1 MNPLALVV
9 DVLTNTFRVLR
20 NLVATVLPGPE
31 FVVLTARGTLPERR
45 LARRGLLQRLIPQP
59 LGPIAEE
66 SLEEWRERLRILA
79 QDPRVRGI
87 VLKVDDLRAGLA
99 SIEGLRTAL
108 ERFRAAGKRIAA
120 YLVSS
125 ALHGY
130 YLASVADEVIVPAS
144 AELILNGPRVEMTFF
159 RIALDR
165 LGVLPEFHHVGEYK
179 SASHRVL
186 YPEMTAPQREMQDAL
201 VDSYYREIVAA
212 IARSRGLSEAQVKEA
227 IDQGI
232 LAGEA
237 AKANGLVTTVAYEDD
252 LPRLLGGAGGP
263 ARILPWTQ
271 ARKRVRLPLRWRVA
285 ERDEVAVV
293 QLIGAITPG
302 ESRDL
307 PVPIPLLGPHLA
319 GHETV
324 IRALRTAESNPA
336 VKAVVFH
343 VDSGG
348 GSPVAS
354 DVIWR
359 EVVRVQERKPV
370 VVYIGNVA
378 ASGGYYVVC
387 GAKHIVAAAMSVTGS
402 IGVVAGKFNARPL
415 FERLGLNREIIGR
428 GATAAMFS
436 AFTDFTEQEWG
447 VLRGWMQDVYTR
459 FKSRVAAGRGQDV
472 ERVESVARG
481 RVYTGRQALE
491 AGLIDEL
498 GDLETAVRKAKALAG
513 IPDGANVPVVTVRAP
528 KAAAMPELPAAVW
541 TEGLRQAVRLFQEPA
556 LLIAPVETGFAS

>member
-1 MNPLALVV
+1 MNPFAFVV
-9 DVLTNTFRVLR
+9 DLVGNAFRMLR
-20 NLVATVLPGPE
+20 NLFAALLPGPE

-45 LARRGLLQRLIPQP
+45 SRRGFLQRFMPRP
-59 LGPIAEE
+59 LVPITEE
-66 SLEEWRERLRILA
+66 SLEEWRERLRVLA

-87 VLKVDDLRAGLA
+87 VLKVDELRAGLA
-99 SIEGLRTAL
+99 SIESLRTAL

-144 AELILNGPRVEMTFF
+144 AELVLNGPRVEMTFF

-165 LGVLPEFHHVGEYK
+165 LGILPEFHHVGEYK

-186 YPEMTAPQREMQDAL
+186 YPEMTGPQREMQEAL
-201 VDSYYREIVAA
+201 VGGYYQEIVAA
-212 IARSRGLSEAQVKEA
+212 IARSRGLSEEQVKAA
-227 IDQGI
+227 IDRGI
-232 LAGEA
+232 LAGES
-237 AKANGLVTTVAYEDD
+237 AKAAGLATTVAYEDE
-252 LPRLLGGAGGP
+252 LPRVLGNGRP
-263 ARILPWTQ
+263 ARILPWTR
-271 ARKRVRLPLRWRVA
+271 ARFRLRFPYRWRIT

-302 ESRDL
+302 ESSTL
-307 PVPIPLLGPHLA
+307 PVSIPLLGPNLA

-324 IRALRTAESNPA
+324 IRALRSAEHNPA

-343 VDSGG
+343 IDSGG

-354 DVIWR
+354 DVIWH
-359 EVVRVQERKPV
+359 EVVRVQQRKPV

-378 ASGGYYVVC
+378 ASGGYYVMC
-387 GAKHIVAAAMSVTGS
+387 GAKHIVAAANSVTGS
-402 IGVVAGKFNARPL
+402 IGVVAGKFNARPF
-415 FERLGLNREIIGR
+415 FERLGLNREIISR

-447 VLRGWMQDVYTR
+447 VLRGWMEEVYAR
-459 FKSRVAAGRGQDV
+459 FKARVAAGRGLDL
-472 ERVESVARG
+472 ERVESLARG

-498 GDLETAVRKAKALAG
+498 GDLEVAVRRAKALAG
-513 IPDGANVPVVTVRAP
+513 IPDGANVPVVTVRPP
-528 KAAAMPELPAAVW
+528 KAVAIPELPSAMW
-541 TEGLRQAVRLFQEPA
+541 TEGLRQAIRLFQEPA
-556 LLIAPVETGFAS
+556 LLIAPLELGSV

>member
-9 DVLTNTFRVLR
+9 DVLINTFRILR
-20 NLVATVLPGPE
+20 NLVARVLPGPE

-45 LARRGLLQRLIPQP
+45 VARRGFLQRLIPNP

-130 YLASVADEVIVPAS
+130 YLASVADEVIVPPS

-186 YPEMTAPQREMQDAL
+186 YPEMTGPQREMQDAL
-201 VDSYYREIVAA
+201 VGSYYREIVGA
-212 IARSRGLSEAQVKEA
+212 IARSRGLSEAHVREA

-232 LAGEA
+232 LAGEG
-237 AKANGLVTTVAYEDD
+237 AKASGLATTVAYEDD
-252 LPRLLGGAGGP
+252 LPRLLGSERP
-263 ARILPWTQ
+263 ARILPWAQ
-271 ARKRVRLPLRWRVA
+271 ARNRVRLPLRWRVT

-324 IRALRTAESNPA
+324 IRALRTAESNPS

-359 EVVRVQERKPV
+359 EVVRVQQHKPV

-378 ASGGYYVVC
+378 ASGGYYVIC
-387 GAKHIVAAAMSVTGS
+387 GAKHIVAAATSVTGS

-415 FERLGLNREIIGR
+415 FERLGLNREIISR

-447 VLRGWMQDVYTR
+447 VLRDWMQDVYAR

-513 IPDGANVPVVTVRAP
+513 IPDGVNVPVVTVRPP